1 MMAVSQSSRSVGITP
16 ALSHVTLLQR
26 ISSRRYMG
34 YWLILP
40 LALIVVGLVAY
51 PFFSSIYLSMLNKK
65 ETGFVGTYN
74 DERLLGIGR
83 IKGKLFNFGNLFWMM
98 VGNSFRYTLIAVFLK
113 SALGLTLALVINTL
127 PGRGQRFW
135 RGVALIPWV
144 MPLSMSALGWWW
156 MFDPAYS
163 GINWILKVLFG
174 VRNIPWLADPFWAR
188 VAVTQTNI
196 WMGIPFFMI
205 MYLAGLQSIPDE
217 LYEAS
222 EIDGANAFQRFRSI
236 TIPLLANIIAITIMF
251 SLIMTFAEF
260 DIIRVMTRGG
270 PRYSTHIFGTFSFL
284 EGIENGNVP
293 RGAAVSLFMF
303 PFLFIMAVIVLRS
316 VRGGRK

>member
-1 MMAVSQSSRSVGITP
+1 MAVSRSSNSIRSQP
-16 ALSHVTLLQR
+16 AFSQVTLLQR
-26 ISSRRYMG
+26 MTSRKYMG

-40 LALIVVGLVAY
+40 LALIVVGLVVY
-51 PFFSSIYLSMLNKK
+51 PFFSSIHLSMLNKK
-65 ETGFVGTYN
+65 EVKFVGTYN
-74 DERLLGIGR
+74 YERLLGIGR
-83 IKGKLFNFGNLFWMM
+83 IKGKLFNFGNLFWMV
-98 VGNSFRYTLIAVFLK
+98 VGNSLRYTAIAVFLK
-113 SALGLTLALVINTL
+113 SALGLTLAMIINCL
-127 PGRGQRFW
+127 PSRGQRFW
-135 RGVALIPWV
+135 RGVALVPWV

-163 GINWILKVLFG
+163 GINWILRGVLG
-174 VRNIPWLADPFWAR
+174 MEDIPWLADPFWAR

-205 MYLAGLQSIPDE
+205 MYLAGLQSIPEE

-222 EIDGANAFQRFRSI
+222 EIDGANALQRFRHI
-236 TIPLLANIIAITIMF
+236 TVPLLASIIAITIMF

-303 PFLFIMAVIVLRS
+303 PFLFIMAVVVLRS
-316 VRGGRK
+316 VRGSKS

>member
-1 MMAVSQSSRSVGITP
+1 MAQMHNTAGAAETITRI
-16 ALSHVTLLQR
+16 TLMQR
-26 ISSRRYMG
+26 LGSRRYMG
-34 YWLILP
+34 YWFVLP
-40 LALIVVGLVAY
+40 LAIIVVGLVVY
-51 PFFSSIYLSMLNKK
+51 PFFYSIFLSMLDRK
-65 ETGFVGTYN
+65 ETTFIGFGNYATLFGV
-74 DERLLGIGR
+74 GR
-83 IKGKLFNFGNLFWMM
+83 IEGKLFHFGNLFWMV
-98 VGNSFRYTLIAVFLK
+98 VGNSFRYTLIAVCMK
-113 SALGLTLALVINTL
+113 SLLGLTLALVINSL
-127 PGRGQRFW
+127 PSRGQRFW

-144 MPLSMSALGWWW
+144 MPLSMSSLGWWW

-163 GINWILKVLFG
+163 GINWILRTVFG
-174 VRNIPWLADPFWAR
+174 AQDIPWLADPFWAR

-217 LYEAS
+217 LYEVS
-222 EIDGANAFQRFRSI
+222 EIDGANAWERFRFI

-316 VRGGRK
+316 VRRGRSA